1 MVCVGF
7 PIELAHCLSTD
18 AAAAGKLSRGS
29 CLPDAGQKDK
39 LEPLGKGHGIH
50 GERLLEGELF
60 RTQSLILP
68 KTAAPQF
75 SLNLIRIVR
84 NCFWN
89 WFWHSVNEASATVSV
104 GHGIVSDAL

>member
-1 MVCVGF
+1 MICIRF

-18 AAAAGKLSRGS
+18 AAAVGKLSGGYR
-29 CLPDAGQKDK
+29 LPDAGQKDE

-60 RTQSLILP
+60 RPQSLILP

-89 WFWHSVNEASATVSV
+89 WFWHSVNEESATVSV
-104 GHGIVSDAL
+104 GHGIVSYAL